1 MIIRQACC
9 PLLVYHSISHMSI
22 ESFII
27 VLKKLTKRCFM
38 VLMLNENIKRLRMA
52 RGLNQVEFARV
63 MGVSKQC
70 VSNWE
75 NDNVMPSIEMLIKI
89 ADFFNVTTDYILGR
103 NERTYIDVTGLSD
116 EQISH
121 ISLIV
126 SDISQHI

>member
-1 MIIRQACC
+1 
-9 PLLVYHSISHMSI
+9 
-22 ESFII
+22 
-27 VLKKLTKRCFM
+27 M

-126 SDISQHI
+126 SDLSQHI

>member
-1 MIIRQACC
+1 MI
-9 PLLVYHSISHMSI
+9 
-22 ESFII
+22 
-27 VLKKLTKRCFM
+27 LT
-38 VLMLNENIKRLRMA
+38 LNENIKRLRLA
-52 RGLNQVEFARV
+52 RGLNQVEFAKA

-89 ADFFNVTTDYILGR
+89 ADFFNITTDYILGR
-103 NERTYIDVTGLSD
+103 NERPYIDVTGLTD

-126 SDISQHI
+126 SDMSKLN

>member
-1 MIIRQACC
+1 
-9 PLLVYHSISHMSI
+9 
-22 ESFII
+22 
-27 VLKKLTKRCFM
+27 M

-52 RGLNQVEFARV
+52 RGLNQVQFARV

-126 SDISQHI
+126 SDMSKFN

>member
-1 MIIRQACC
+1 MILA
-9 PLLVYHSISHMSI
+9 
-22 ESFII
+22 
-27 VLKKLTKRCFM
+27 
-38 VLMLNENIKRLRMA
+38 LNENIKRLRLA
-52 RGLNQVEFARV
+52 RGLNQVEFAKA

-126 SDISQHI
+126 SDISRHI